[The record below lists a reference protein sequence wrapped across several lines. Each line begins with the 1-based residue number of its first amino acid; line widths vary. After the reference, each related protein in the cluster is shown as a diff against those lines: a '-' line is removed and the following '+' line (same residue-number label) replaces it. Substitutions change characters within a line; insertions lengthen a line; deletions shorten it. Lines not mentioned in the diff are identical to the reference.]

1 MPRVLV
7 LTVLRWCEPPWGS
20 FTLGASI
27 CPTARKWRVTLC
39 GTATN
44 PTRCD
49 RLAVLRRRQLADA
62 AGHGVGRARGGRT
75 ALRQL
80 AHGRARGQVDH
91 ERQPGGD
98 VRAPVAQRP
107 QVVDRVPGL
116 VHPGAQVELGLARLL
131 GQVGPRAEV
140 RGLDRLQQQ
149 LDVGV
154 ADRAVALLVDR
165 VLGRELAVVEPGL
178 DAGQVLVR
186 RDLLGRP
193 VVVGGKDLPA
203 PAGAAE
209 ALLEDGDVV
218 ARLHPERARVGDVVD
233 VDAVGRR
240 QGRLERGGD
249 RLPLAGRH
257 RAHDAE
263 LDVQRLAVGGVAA
276 QLDLV
281 DQAPDRGG
289 EPSRAG
295 RVEHGLVPAVL
306 VRNGGGGVVERRAEG
321 DVPRSR
327 DGRERE
333 HADDDAWEQRKAQ
346 HPETPPPGT
355 PVWCRTPE
363 WLQILNQIES
373 RHGDVSQLLS
383 ESNKNRCETRRGTGQ
398 QRHLL
403 REGHARLPRRRILA
417 RNQRKRCST
426 PPTNWRTWCASRMPS
441 ASTAPA

>member
-7 LTVLRWCEPPWGS
+7 LTVLRWCDAALGVVHVGRVDLPDGAEVARHLVRHGHEPDP
-20 FTLGASI
+20 LH
-27 CPTARKWRVTLC
+27 
-39 GTATN
+39 
-44 PTRCD
+44 

-62 AGHGVGRARGGRT
+62 AGHGGGRARGGRT

-80 AHGRARGQVDH
+80 ADGRARGQVDH
-91 ERQPGGD
+91 ERQPRGD

-165 VLGRELAVVEPGL
+165 VLRRELAIVEPGL
-178 DAGQVLVR
+178 DAGHVLVR
-186 RDLLGRP
+186 RDLLRRP
-193 VVVGGKDLPA
+193 VVVGGEDLPA

-276 QLDLV
+276 QFDLV
-281 DQAPDRGG
+281 DQAADRGG

-295 RVEHGLVPAVL
+295 RVEDGLVPAVL
-306 VRNGGGGVVERRAEG
+306 VRNRGGGVVERRAEG
-321 DVPRSR
+321 DIPRSG

-333 HADDDAWEQRKAQ
+333 HADDNAWEHRKAQ
-346 HPETPPPGT
+346 HPETPPP
-355 PVWCRTPE
+355 
-363 WLQILNQIES
+363 S
-373 RHGDVSQLLS
+373 DV
-383 ESNKNRCETRRGTGQ
+383 
-398 QRHLL
+398 
-403 REGHARLPRRRILA
+403 RLVQNA
-417 RNQRKRCST
+417 
-426 PPTNWRTWCASRMPS
+426 
-441 ASTAPA
+441 